1 MIRKKA
7 LTLLAGAVCLFAI
20 RAVVVGQETATQP
33 PPIESM
39 ADLESLFNEEPSY
52 NEIQDSAMRFAEVH
66 PDKIA
71 AWRRG
76 ASLRAFLP
84 EVTFRYGASTL
95 DGTTAYETYEWS
107 EDMQS
112 SSQSGTDSSTST
124 ERRSELGEEWS
135 TGEPTVTWSTRD
147 TYSRSSGTVHSSSSG
162 ENEGEGEGSTNQT
175 EDESGDDTGWGF
187 FFRWDLR
194 EFIYSQEQTKIS
206 KEARELSEL
215 RQDVLEQVNTYFFD
229 RRRAQIE
236 MIFSPPSDAR
246 SKIDVQLRIARLTA
260 NIDALTGGFLSAR
273 LAKTAAAK

>member
-1 MIRKKA
+1 MIRKQA

-39 ADLESLFNEEPSY
+39 ADLEALFADEPSY
-52 NEIQDSAMRFAEVH
+52 NEIQDSAMRFAEIH

-84 EVTFRYGASTL
+84 EVTFRYNSSTL
-95 DGTTAYETYEWS
+95 DGTTGNETFEWS
-107 EDMQS
+107 EAMET
-112 SSQSGTDSSTST
+112 SSQTGHETST
-124 ERRSELGEEWS
+124 MTENRREVGQEWS
-135 TGEPTVTWSTRD
+135 SQNMVPSWSTRD
-147 TYSRSSGTVHSSSSG
+147 TYSRSSGQVTSTSG
-162 ENEGEGEGSTNQT
+162 GDSEGEGEGTTHQT
-175 EDESGDDTGWGF
+175 EEESGDDTGWGF
-187 FFRWDLR
+187 FFKWDLK

-273 LAKTAAAK
+273 LAKTSTAK

>member
-39 ADLESLFNEEPSY
+39 ADLESLFAEEPSY
-52 NEIQDSAMRFAEVH
+52 NEIQDSAMRFAEIH

-84 EVTFRYGASTL
+84 EITFRYGASTL
-95 DGTTAYETYEWS
+95 DGTTSYDTYEWS
-107 EDMQS
+107 NGMES
-112 SSQSGTDSSTST
+112 SSQSGSESSTST

-135 TGEPTVTWSTRD
+135 TGEETVTWSTRD
-147 TYSRSSGTVHSSSSG
+147 TYSRSSGHVNSSSEGS
-162 ENEGEGEGSTNQT
+162 NEGEGEGTTNQN

>member
-7 LTLLAGAVCLFAI
+7 LALLAGAVCLFAI

-39 ADLESLFNEEPSY
+39 ADLEALFAEEPSY
-52 NEIQDSAMRFAEVH
+52 NEIQDSAMRFSEVH

-84 EVTFRYGASTL
+84 EVTFRYNSSTQ
-95 DGTTAYETYEWS
+95 DGTTGYETFEWS
-107 EDMQS
+107 EAVETS
-112 SSQSGTDSSTST
+112 SSSGRETSTST
-124 ERRSELGEEWS
+124 ENKEEYGEEWS
-135 TGEPTVTWSTRD
+135 TAAPSWSTRD
-147 TYSRSSGTVHSSSSG
+147 TYSRSSGDVTSTSHGSS
-162 ENEGEGEGSTNQT
+162 EGEGEGTTFQT

-187 FFRWDLR
+187 FFRWDLK

-206 KEARELSEL
+206 KEARDLSEL

-273 LAKTAAAK
+273 LAKNATAK